1 MFKQRLISS
10 LIFVPISLAAFYFG
24 NWALLLFM
32 GLVLGLGAYEYSRIL
47 NQAGSRVN
55 QVLVVGGVLALVALR
70 HFFAFQYG
78 ALSVSVLLLGLAGHA
93 LFQYERGNDQAYQQ
107 FALELSGVLYLGWL
121 GAYSISLRQ
130 LPNGAWLAVA
140 AVALVMLVD
149 LGAYVVG
156 SLLGK
161 NHFAPRLSPSR
172 TWEGLA
178 GGLVFGAGCGA
189 LIGWLGAPVLPEL
202 GVWGGLGL
210 GALMAVISPFGDIF
224 LSMLKRGAGVK
235 DAGKL
240 LPGIGGIMDR
250 IDSWIW
256 GMTAAYYFMLLL
268 TR

>member
-1 MFKQRLISS
+1 MIDKEKFNFTENDVEKDGHVYCKICGERVDGETLDLPFAKFTPRVMCACDRKRKQADEERERLMKVSMLKNSCFIS
-10 LIFVPISLAAFYFG
+10 PI
-24 NWALLLFM
+24 
-32 GLVLGLGAYEYSRIL
+32 
-47 NQAGSRVN
+47 QT
-55 QVLVVGGVLALVALR
+55 
-70 HFFAFQYG
+70 QYTFENY
-78 ALSVSVLLLGLAGHA
+78 LK
-93 LFQYERGNDQAYQQ
+93 GNDQAYQQ

-130 LPNGAWLAVA
+130 LPNGAWLGMA
-140 AVALVMLVD
+140 AVGLVMLVD
-149 LGAYVVG
+149 LGAYIFG
-156 SLLGK
+156 SLFGK
-161 NHFAPRLSPSR
+161 HHFAPRLSPSK

-256 GMTAAYYFMLLL
+256 GMTVAYYFVLLL